1 MMKENRSCLITIHCV
16 NYRLE
21 LALKD
26 AVKEIPKFAECDKF
40 YKNLFYLIKNSGK
53 LITETKNAA
62 ALNIYV
68 SYYTLN
74 KI

>member
-16 NYRLE
+16 NSRLE